1 VRRWLSPFGLALA
14 LALLWLPF
22 LMGSPRP
29 APLNPI
35 EATAPSITYTGSDLA
50 FGGTATVLVPGTE
63 QDSYKPTPISDE
75 MMYGH
80 PQPRLP
86 RSVYGVIA
94 VGLICIGILASL
106 IPARRVRDVAS
117 AAAALLGS
125 LGVLAMEF
133 AQRREVTR
141 MLAPLLGFPSEGPGL
156 ADFVSL
162 RYGFWIM
169 MALLVAI
176 GFAHVSA
183 AVPRAVTQ
191 VVAVA
196 GRE

>member
-1 VRRWLSPFGLALA
+1 LSPFGLALA
-14 LALLWLPF
+14 LACLWLPF

-29 APLNPI
+29 APLNPFA
-35 EATAPSITYTGSDLA
+35 ATAPSITYTGADLA
-50 FGGTATVLVPGTE
+50 FGGTAAVLVPGTE
-63 QDSYKPTPISDE
+63 LNSYQPTPISDE
-75 MMYGH
+75 MMYGQ

-94 VGLICIGILASL
+94 VGLIWIGLLASL
-106 IPARRVRDVAS
+106 IPVRRVRDVAS
-117 AAAALLGS
+117 AAAALFGS

-141 MLAPLLGFPSEGPGL
+141 MLAPLLGFPSNGPGL
-156 ADFVSL
+156 EDFVSL

-169 MALLVAI
+169 MALLVGI

-183 AVPRAVTQ
+183 AVPRTAARDT
-191 VVAVA
+191 AVA
-196 GRE
+196 GPE